1 MRKISI
7 QPPGELLFPSTFLD
21 ESIHIMRNIKRQ
33 LPRERLVHEIGPCS
47 TLKNRIIIF
56 APPRAVAI
64 TRPHKAL
71 KAQTFHIGIPQIL
84 PISGTF
90 HILLGNLFFFQSTSQ
105 CSNGIVTIGIL
116 HGTSPRALEFCRYKT
131 LLIIIT
137 DTAASFL
144 SLVITGRHFGV
155 LYHRLQ
161 CQFVI
166 DTFQS
171 FDISIGK
178 KYIDIRSTLHPAIVV
193 STPCIGSISFVPIY
207 IQQRT
212 QHIYLFR
219 RRQQCE

>member
-1 MRKISI
+1 
-7 QPPGELLFPSTFLD
+7 
-21 ESIHIMRNIKRQ
+21 MRNIKRQ

-178 KYIDIRSTLHPAIVV
+178 KYIDIRSTLHPAPLRASGAYPSYRYISSKERNISTCLEGVNNVNKGCVALNV
-193 STPCIGSISFVPIY
+193 SQ
-207 IQQRT
+207 IQ
-212 QHIYLFR
+212 
-219 RRQQCE
+219 